1 MKTIKTLKE
10 ASKIYVN
17 GYNAKFMCMIDD
29 YTVAVSLGGE
39 NVKYIKIEDCEL
51 RLTDQILN
59 KMETIKIDIKKA
71 FRFTKTFCKLNKELI
86 KGIAFGVL
94 FMSLIGLAFK
104 FMM

>member
-29 YTVAVSLGGE
+29 YTVAVSFGGE
-39 NVKYIKIEDCEL
+39 NVEYIKIEDCEL

-94 FMSLIGLAFK
+94 FMSLIGFAFK

>member
-29 YTVAVSLGGE
+29 YTVAASFGGMDL
-39 NVKYIKIEDCEL
+39 KYVPIEYCEL

-59 KMETIKIDIKKA
+59 KMEAIKIDIKKA

-86 KGIAFGVL
+86 KGIAFGIL
-94 FMSLIGLAFK
+94 FMSLIGFAFL

>member
-10 ASKIYVN
+10 SSKIYVN

-29 YTVAVSLGGE
+29 YTVAVSFGGE
-39 NVKYIKIEDCEL
+39 SGEYIKIEDCEL

-59 KMETIKIDIKKA
+59 KMETIKIDTKKA
-71 FRFTKTFCKLNKELI
+71 FRFTKIFCKLNKELI
-86 KGIAFGVL
+86 KGIAFGIL
-94 FMSLIGLAFK
+94 FMSLIGFAFL